1 MKLKRFFSVM
11 LGLVAVAT
19 LSVSCQPE
27 DPQDSKQPVEEYLTL
42 DSETLYFGYEASDA
56 TMYVESHDMFWNY
69 SYDESQEWCIVS
81 DITEDGIRSLLVEV
95 TENESGED
103 RELTVTVTNGEK
115 AAQFVVSQSASD
127 STPATEISVEQSEYL
142 LAKEMTTLNIAVTAD
157 GDYKVVIPEE
167 CDWVAYEG
175 KGEQGESLFVSGN
188 FDAEM
193 REVVVLFQSKN
204 TEAAVTISQ
213 WGTDDLSLGATEKTV
228 AYLAGCDS
236 VSVVSGTAFNA
247 TVEGGDWLT
256 INTERTTEDWVVFNF
271 EENESETEDR
281 VATIVVQSENSTKEV
296 AITQIRKVETEM
308 PSADDWKEDML
319 VTVSNAEATSQMSSS
334 RGVLKA
340 YDGNTKSNWFSATSN
355 EAPVEIK
362 FDVDASQL
370 ERIDYLR
377 YIPATGNMTW
387 GRWGEIDIYA
397 TDANGV
403 ESLVK
408 TADLGMKGTNQS
420 IVFDEPLANT
430 TTNIRIVIKTALP
443 YIDPNDN
450 ESPNVASAA
459 EVGFYQYNPDAF
471 QILDYFTDMSISEL
485 RSDVTFNDIMEI
497 EDPFYRSIAERLFT
511 GTYDSEFRV
520 CEFKAYPDPYR
531 DYELFRDKAF
541 GLVDN
546 VTGMYV
552 AKANTPQYIFLDEDY
567 GLEIYVRVVDLK
579 TYESTKNPYGTGPDD
594 HTYDYK
600 LQKGRNVIVPAFRGQ
615 MYMMVFT
622 DDYAKYPPMK
632 AHFVNSGVN
641 GYIRYGQHTVDDVYR
656 IFMLAKQDDEP
667 RFDMITDKA
676 VLNFEK
682 AQYIKGTF
690 EGNPRMNPQGA
701 LDLLEI
707 YDSVTKIQERI
718 MGHDKYKALGRQRGH
733 RNRML
738 FMGAYGDTFGYSAWY
753 HTGYSA
759 AMSSD
764 VVRPA
769 KLWNKNT
776 QYWNNGVVGAIW
788 GIAHELGHSS
798 QTDLF
803 TWQGLAEVTNNLMC
817 AITQNYVYGVGLGR
831 TTMRYNDHFNK
842 GMRDMAKRWIWDF
855 KKDENGNGVWYERPF
870 THSEAVNTPSF
881 GNIDGGVDPTTQLM
895 PFYQLFLYYHLI
907 EGNSDFYPD
916 FYELCRTKP
925 IYRDDFPS
933 HDAYQSAIA
942 LEYVRS
948 ISEAAGED
956 LSEWANEW
964 GLPGVNPAN
973 GRNPGMK
980 VNHYGQ
986 AFFTSS
992 KEQIE
997 ANNEYCSQFKKPR
1010 LNPLYIHDL
1019 NLDLYRNP
1027 QKVVAGTHTVNDNCK
1042 FTMSGWQNVAA
1053 WVLVDPNKV
1062 GEDGKMGR
1070 DVAVIACSDVNG
1082 GGTFTYVHKE
1092 SRYMANADYTDYM
1105 YNSGSSYA
1113 SNDSGTM
1120 RALEK
1125 ATPLYD
1131 YTKGLQLYAVDVWGN
1146 RYASQSNQ

>member
-1 MKLKRFFSVM
+1 MMF
-11 LGLVAVAT
+11 GLVAVAT
-19 LSVSCQPE
+19 MSVSCQEPE
-27 DPQDSKQPVEEYLTL
+27 PPQGGGDVEEYLTL
-42 DSETLYFGYEASDA
+42 DPEEALYFGYEASEA
-56 TMYVESHDMFWNY
+56 TVYVDSHDAFWDY
-69 SYDESQEWCIVS
+69 TYDESQEWCVVS
-81 DITEDGIRSLLVEV
+81 DLSEDGIRVLTVAVE
-95 TENESGED
+95 ENESGED
-103 RELTVTVTNGEK
+103 RELVITVTNGEQ
-115 AAQFVVSQSASD
+115 AAQLKVVQSASD
-127 STPATEISVEQSEYL
+127 TTPATKIEVAEENYM
-142 LAKEMTTLNIAVTAD
+142 LAKTMQTLAVNVTAD
-157 GDYKVVIPEE
+157 GDYNVVIPEE
-167 CDWVAYEG
+167 SEWISYDGQKDGAETFFVAE
-175 KGEQGESLFVSGN
+175 N
-188 FDAEM
+188 FGAEI
-193 REVVVLFQSKN
+193 REAVVTFQSKN
-204 TEAAVTISQ
+204 TETSIVVKQ
-213 WGTDDLSLGATEKTV
+213 WGTDDLALSVNEKMV
-228 AYLAGCDS
+228 PYIAGTDS
-236 VSVVSGTAFNA
+236 VTVISGTTYTV

-256 INTERTTEDWVVFNF
+256 INEERSSEGQIVFDYDEYDNE
-271 EENESETEDR
+271 EENRS
-281 VATIVVQSENSTKEV
+281 ATIIVKSTNSTEELV
-296 AITQIRKVETEM
+296 VTQLLKSETEM
-308 PSADDWKEDML
+308 PSADQWKDDLL
-319 VTVSNAEATSQMSSS
+319 VTINNATATSQMSSS

-340 YDGNTKSNWFSATSN
+340 YDGNTKSNWFSAMSN
-355 EAPVEIK
+355 EKPVEVT
-362 FDVDASQL
+362 FDIDASNV

-377 YIPATGNMTW
+377 YIPATGTMTW

-408 TADLGMKGTNQS
+408 TADLGQKGTNQS

-430 TTNIRIVIKTALP
+430 TTKIRVVIKTALP
-443 YIDPNDN
+443 YVDLNDV

-459 EVGFYQYNPDAF
+459 EIGFYQYNPEAF

-485 RSDVTFNDIMEI
+485 RSDVTLEQVLAI
-497 EDPFYRSIAERLFT
+497 EDPFYRSIAERMFY
-511 GTYDSEFRV
+511 GTYDDEFRV
-520 CEFKAYPDPYR
+520 CEFKAYPDPRR
-531 DYELFRDKAF
+531 DYELFRDKPF
-541 GLVDN
+541 GLFDN

-579 TYESTKNPYGTGPDD
+579 TYESTKNPYGTDADD

-600 LQKGRNVIVPAFRGQ
+600 LQKGRNVIVPSQRGQ

-622 DDYAKYPPMK
+622 DDYAKYPTMK

-641 GYIRYGQHTVDDVYR
+641 GYIDYEKHTVDDVYR
-656 IFMLAKQDDEP
+656 IFMLASKDEEP
-667 RFDMITDKA
+667 RFDMLTEKA
-676 VLNFEK
+676 LLNFEK

-690 EGNPRMNPQGA
+690 SGNPRLNPQGA

-764 VVRPA
+764 VVRPVA
-769 KLWNKNT
+769 LWNKNT

-803 TWQGLAEVTNNLMC
+803 CWQGLAEVTNNLMC

-842 GMRDMAKRWIWDF
+842 GMRDMAKRWVWDF
-855 KKDENGNGVWYERPF
+855 KKDENGQIVWYERPF
-870 THSEAVNTPSF
+870 THPEAVNSPVF
-881 GNIDGGVDPTTQLM
+881 GNPNGGVDPTTQLM

-907 EGNSDFYPD
+907 EGKTDFYPD

-925 IYRDDFPS
+925 IYRENYTD

-956 LSEWANEW
+956 LSEWANDW
-964 GLPGVNPAN
+964 CIPGVNPAN
-973 GRNPGMK
+973 GKNKGIK

-992 KEQIE
+992 QEQID
-997 ANNEYCSQFKKPR
+997 ANTEYCSKFPKPR

-1053 WVLVDPNKV
+1053 WILHDPNKM
-1062 GEDGKMGR
+1062 GENGKMGR
-1070 DVAVIACSDVNG
+1070 DVAVILCNNVNG
-1082 GGTFTYVHKE
+1082 GGDFTYVHKE
-1092 SRYMANADYTDYM
+1092 TRYMVNATGDDYIYSDK
-1105 YNSGSSYA
+1105 NGHV
-1113 SNDSGTM
+1113 
-1120 RALEK
+1120 RAMEQPEALKE
-1125 ATPLYD
+1125 